1 MRESSTK
8 TWEQAIR
15 ILFDFYLEHKAMN
28 EIKQYKQLTCIELK
42 SWKVLFTPASM
53 EEVARLLSD
62 KTKDFIIIDW
72 VGFNR
77 LTEVK
82 EFFPYTPNDMDLFI
96 LSKDKE
102 TQKKLRSILAERE
115 SKWLKT
121 NWTEHLWSIYES
133 RFLQGSTN

>member
-1 MRESSTK
+1 
-8 TWEQAIR
+8 
-15 ILFDFYLEHKAMN
+15 MN